1 MGAIIGAAIRVLLAS
16 SVAKW
21 LAWKTVIAF
30 VVTTIIGIVLYNLV
44 AEIVGECLVWVADQ
58 VAEVT
63 TTGWEGAALQFT
75 GLGAWFADRLQ
86 IPEQVGVMVAFV
98 STKWL
103 VVKVPFLKW

>member
-21 LAWKTVIAF
+21 LAWKTVVAF
-30 VVTTIIGIVLYNLV
+30 LVTTVLGIVLYNV
-44 AEIVGECLVWVADQ
+44 VSEILGELLDWVSTQISA
-58 VAEVT
+58 VSYE
-63 TTGWEGAALQFT
+63 GIEGAALEFT

-86 IPEQVGVMVAFV
+86 IPEQVGVMVSFV
-98 STKWL
+98 SMKWL